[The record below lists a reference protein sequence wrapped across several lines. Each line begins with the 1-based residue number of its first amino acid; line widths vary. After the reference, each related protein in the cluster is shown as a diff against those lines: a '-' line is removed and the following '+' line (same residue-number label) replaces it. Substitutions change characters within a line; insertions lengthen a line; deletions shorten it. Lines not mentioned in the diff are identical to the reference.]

1 MIIDN
6 IVNKDINGNAAN
18 VNEKSIYNN
27 LTATK
32 SSSKEA
38 VKVSSSNSVDM
49 SDTVYSK
56 PLNSNETVADE
67 LMQDGATDRE
77 NKRNQMIVISNTTSA
92 EDYKRISE
100 DGFSYDEMTGNTI
113 VTETDKIK
121 AVLAKAGVDVS
132 IYGDDLSQE
141 QIEEI
146 TGNPAVAAEIIKQ
159 MQSYDIPVT
168 DENLKESVTAVEN
181 GVQINEIDDNTAA
194 YMVKNNLDP
203 TVENIYKALYS
214 SSGIAKED
222 TISDE
227 EFDSMSSQIKDIMKN
242 AKIDVNDENLTDVR
256 MLMEK
261 GISITADNIRYFE
274 ALKNFSGK
282 DTEYIADSAAEAV
295 AEGKR
300 PMDAMLI
307 DGFSLADQ
315 AKEAENIIQSAIPED
330 IVDLVNKNVPVTLK
344 NLKDVR
350 NSRTDDSKIFIHKTD
365 NAPINIVSAQR
376 KLEEARLAM
385 SAEANLSLLK
395 KGISID
401 TKPIEELVDI
411 LKQHEKDYYSNLMT
425 QNGVEPTV
433 ENIDTFKSTMDVFE
447 AMKTFPAYV
456 INTETGNEDVS
467 TVYTRGASLK
477 TSMENANESYETLMT
492 APRSDMGDDIKKAFR
507 NVDNILDDL
516 GYEKV
521 PQNQRAVRILGYNGI
536 EITPENIDKIKA
548 ADENVQ
554 RAFKNMTPAVTL
566 EMIRKGIS
574 PLDMSISQLN
584 EAATEI
590 RSQISTRDDSKFS
603 EFLWKLEKNN
613 EITEDERTTYI
624 GIYRLIAQVEKSD
637 GAVIGSLVNQG
648 ADITMKNLLSAVRT
662 SNKKNVD
669 YKVDDDFSGVDA
681 KFNGVKIDDQINA
694 AYNKNCIQDVMEDIS
709 PEKLMDVLKQ
719 NWEDMTPEQF
729 KEALNRAE
737 ENKELSEQYAQNQ
750 LDEFKNA
757 VRTEE
762 SVYQMLDRYDVKTN
776 MVNLMAASRI
786 LKNPGKM
793 VSDLFEN
800 GEIEMIRQ
808 LKEQVLEQFGEAL
821 KTPEEMAEA
830 QEQLADVATHA
841 MDSMI
846 IESDNITSIN
856 LKELKVLGKQF
867 EISAK
872 MAKSESYVIPMETS
886 DGSVTGINLKIVRG
900 KEEKGFVDIFFNDK
914 MSGKVAASFEVR
926 DNGVSGVIAV
936 SDAQTQKAV
945 SGNIS
950 LFTDSLSE
958 TENSIDIK
966 VVRVVDISAEKYLK
980 TSFQKE
986 DKVSSENTKDR
997 NNVQTKRLYQVAE
1010 GFIDN
1015 IRKIF
1020 GPDNL

>member
-1 MIIDN
+1 
-6 IVNKDINGNAAN
+6 
-18 VNEKSIYNN
+18 
-27 LTATK
+27 
-32 SSSKEA
+32 
-38 VKVSSSNSVDM
+38 
-49 SDTVYSK
+49 
-56 PLNSNETVADE
+56 
-67 LMQDGATDRE
+67 
-77 NKRNQMIVISNTTSA
+77 
-92 EDYKRISE
+92 
-100 DGFSYDEMTGNTI
+100 
-113 VTETDKIK
+113 
-121 AVLAKAGVDVS
+121 
-132 IYGDDLSQE
+132 
-141 QIEEI
+141 
-146 TGNPAVAAEIIKQ
+146 
-159 MQSYDIPVT
+159 
-168 DENLKESVTAVEN
+168 
-181 GVQINEIDDNTAA
+181 
-194 YMVKNNLDP
+194 
-203 TVENIYKALYS
+203 
-214 SSGIAKED
+214 
-222 TISDE
+222 
-227 EFDSMSSQIKDIMKN
+227 
-242 AKIDVNDENLTDVR
+242 
-256 MLMEK
+256 
-261 GISITADNIRYFE
+261 
-274 ALKNFSGK
+274 
-282 DTEYIADSAAEAV
+282 
-295 AEGKR
+295 
-300 PMDAMLI
+300 
-307 DGFSLADQ
+307 
-315 AKEAENIIQSAIPED
+315 
-330 IVDLVNKNVPVTLK
+330 
-344 NLKDVR
+344 
-350 NSRTDDSKIFIHKTD
+350 
-365 NAPINIVSAQR
+365 
-376 KLEEARLAM
+376 
-385 SAEANLSLLK
+385 
-395 KGISID
+395 
-401 TKPIEELVDI
+401 
-411 LKQHEKDYYSNLMT
+411 
-425 QNGVEPTV
+425 
-433 ENIDTFKSTMDVFE
+433 
-447 AMKTFPAYV
+447 
-456 INTETGNEDVS
+456 
-467 TVYTRGASLK
+467 
-477 TSMENANESYETLMT
+477 
-492 APRSDMGDDIKKAFR
+492 
-507 NVDNILDDL
+507 
-516 GYEKV
+516 
-521 PQNQRAVRILGYNGI
+521 
-536 EITPENIDKIKA
+536 
-548 ADENVQ
+548 
-554 RAFKNMTPAVTL
+554 MTPAVTL

-681 KFNGVKIDDQINA
+681 KSNGVKIDDQINA

-750 LDEFKNA
+750 LGEFKNA

-945 SGNIS
+945 SENIS

-966 VVRVVDISAEKYLK
+966 VVRVADISAEKYLK

>member
-1 MIIDN
+1 
-6 IVNKDINGNAAN
+6 
-18 VNEKSIYNN
+18 
-27 LTATK
+27 
-32 SSSKEA
+32 
-38 VKVSSSNSVDM
+38 
-49 SDTVYSK
+49 
-56 PLNSNETVADE
+56 
-67 LMQDGATDRE
+67 
-77 NKRNQMIVISNTTSA
+77 
-92 EDYKRISE
+92 
-100 DGFSYDEMTGNTI
+100 
-113 VTETDKIK
+113 
-121 AVLAKAGVDVS
+121 
-132 IYGDDLSQE
+132 
-141 QIEEI
+141 
-146 TGNPAVAAEIIKQ
+146 
-159 MQSYDIPVT
+159 
-168 DENLKESVTAVEN
+168 
-181 GVQINEIDDNTAA
+181 
-194 YMVKNNLDP
+194 
-203 TVENIYKALYS
+203 
-214 SSGIAKED
+214 
-222 TISDE
+222 
-227 EFDSMSSQIKDIMKN
+227 
-242 AKIDVNDENLTDVR
+242 
-256 MLMEK
+256 
-261 GISITADNIRYFE
+261 
-274 ALKNFSGK
+274 
-282 DTEYIADSAAEAV
+282 
-295 AEGKR
+295 
-300 PMDAMLI
+300 
-307 DGFSLADQ
+307 
-315 AKEAENIIQSAIPED
+315 
-330 IVDLVNKNVPVTLK
+330 
-344 NLKDVR
+344 
-350 NSRTDDSKIFIHKTD
+350 
-365 NAPINIVSAQR
+365 
-376 KLEEARLAM
+376 
-385 SAEANLSLLK
+385 
-395 KGISID
+395 
-401 TKPIEELVDI
+401 
-411 LKQHEKDYYSNLMT
+411 
-425 QNGVEPTV
+425 
-433 ENIDTFKSTMDVFE
+433 
-447 AMKTFPAYV
+447 
-456 INTETGNEDVS
+456 
-467 TVYTRGASLK
+467 
-477 TSMENANESYETLMT
+477 MENANESYETLMT

-681 KFNGVKIDDQINA
+681 KSNGVKIDDQINA

-830 QEQLADVATHA
+830 QEQLADVATHV

-846 IESDNITSIN
+846 IVSDNITSIN

-945 SGNIS
+945 SENIS

>member
-56 PLNSNETVADE
+56 PSNSNKTVADE

-242 AKIDVNDENLTDVR
+242 AKIDVNDENLMDVR

-307 DGFSLADQ
+307 GGFSLADQ

-330 IVDLVNKNVPVTLK
+330 IVDLINKNVPVTLK
-344 NLKDVR
+344 NLKDVQ

-401 TKPIEELVDI
+401 TKPLEELVDI

-447 AMKTFPAYV
+447 EMKTFPAYV

-521 PQNQRAVRILGYNGI
+521 PQNQ
-536 EITPENIDKIKA
+536 
-548 ADENVQ
+548 
-554 RAFKNMTPAVTL
+554 
-566 EMIRKGIS
+566 
-574 PLDMSISQLN
+574 
-584 EAATEI
+584 
-590 RSQISTRDDSKFS
+590 
-603 EFLWKLEKNN
+603 
-613 EITEDERTTYI
+613 
-624 GIYRLIAQVEKSD
+624 
-637 GAVIGSLVNQG
+637 
-648 ADITMKNLLSAVRT
+648 
-662 SNKKNVD
+662 
-669 YKVDDDFSGVDA
+669 
-681 KFNGVKIDDQINA
+681 
-694 AYNKNCIQDVMEDIS
+694 
-709 PEKLMDVLKQ
+709 
-719 NWEDMTPEQF
+719 
-729 KEALNRAE
+729 
-737 ENKELSEQYAQNQ
+737 
-750 LDEFKNA
+750 
-757 VRTEE
+757 
-762 SVYQMLDRYDVKTN
+762 
-776 MVNLMAASRI
+776 
-786 LKNPGKM
+786 
-793 VSDLFEN
+793 
-800 GEIEMIRQ
+800 
-808 LKEQVLEQFGEAL
+808 
-821 KTPEEMAEA
+821 
-830 QEQLADVATHA
+830 
-841 MDSMI
+841 
-846 IESDNITSIN
+846 
-856 LKELKVLGKQF
+856 
-867 EISAK
+867 
-872 MAKSESYVIPMETS
+872 
-886 DGSVTGINLKIVRG
+886 
-900 KEEKGFVDIFFNDK
+900 
-914 MSGKVAASFEVR
+914 
-926 DNGVSGVIAV
+926 
-936 SDAQTQKAV
+936 
-945 SGNIS
+945 
-950 LFTDSLSE
+950 
-958 TENSIDIK
+958 
-966 VVRVVDISAEKYLK
+966 
-980 TSFQKE
+980 
-986 DKVSSENTKDR
+986 
-997 NNVQTKRLYQVAE
+997 
-1010 GFIDN
+1010 
-1015 IRKIF
+1015 
-1020 GPDNL
+1020 